1 MDLYNVE
8 RDNNNFRITTG
19 YNADTPGSDNFVQED
34 IQLFRLLNA
43 IKYFLFVYKEEYPDT
58 LTSVKVTDA
67 IDDLIEEVYLLYEA
81 DEEEKNL
88 SDSMINGLT
97 RLVTSLT
104 GYIDG
109 ITSELLRRMNRGQ
122 D

>member
-19 YNADTPGSDNFVQED
+19 HNADTPGSGNFVQED